1 MRLDRAIRFHE
12 RCLVSPSLVQ
22 RDAYSD
28 FGYSAKQQ
36 DKHKQGRGKVVLIT
50 GCSVGGIGYALAEE
64 FASRGATVYAT
75 ARRLDAMDGLS
86 ELGVRLLPLDVTCIE
101 SVKESIARVM
111 SECDCIDV
119 LVNNAGFGAPSP
131 VAEIPLDRLRLVYET
146 NVFGAVALSQAVFPH
161 MAKHGSG
168 TIINM
173 SSVSSYTHR
182 PFTSAYSGSKAAL
195 NAVTNCMRVEMKPF
209 GIRVV
214 LVTPGYIRTNIFS
227 KTAADMLSI
236 PDNSPYK
243 ALELRMCQSYKYRA
257 ADTKNPPA
265 SQLAERIVNA
275 AFAKQPPIRVV
286 FGRHAYAGVLFG
298 SLPSCLQDW
307 VSTRLYGKG
316 HNL

>member
-1 MRLDRAIRFHE
+1 MMRFENAIRFHE
-12 RCLVSPSLVQ
+12 RCLISPNLVQ
-22 RDAYSD
+22 RLPS
-28 FGYSAKQQ
+28 GNSGSAKRR
-36 DKHKQGRGKVVLIT
+36 DKRKQGRGKVVLIT

-64 FASRGATVYAT
+64 FARRGATVYAT
-75 ARRLDAMDGLS
+75 ARRLEAMDGLA
-86 ELGVRLLPLDVTCIE
+86 ELGVRLLPLDVTCIR
-101 SVKESIARVM
+101 SIQEAISRVT

-161 MAKHGSG
+161 MAEHGSG

-227 KTAADMLSI
+227 KTVADMPSI
-236 PDNSPYK
+236 PDDSLYK
-243 ALELRMCQSYKYRA
+243 HLELRMCQSYEYRA
-257 ADTKNPPA
+257 ADTGNPPA
-265 SQLAERIVNA
+265 SDLAERIADA
-275 AFAKQPPIRVV
+275 AFANRPPIRVV

-298 SLPSCLQDW
+298 SLPSWLQDW

-316 HNL
+316 QNL